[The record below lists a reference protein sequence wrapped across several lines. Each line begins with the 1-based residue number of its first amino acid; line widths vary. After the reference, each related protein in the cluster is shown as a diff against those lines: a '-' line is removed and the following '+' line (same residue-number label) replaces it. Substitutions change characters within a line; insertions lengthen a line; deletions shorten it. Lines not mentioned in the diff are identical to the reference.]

1 MNKKL
6 ILLLF
11 LVIFFA
17 GSCKTLDENHEGY
30 MREDYYSGKKVD
42 SIIKKLGKDYVTFV
56 YEVNRDYWFRRE
68 REPAYSEY
76 LSKEEIDCGV
86 VVYEYWWGFDRERE
100 NDTDYIVQNPD
111 KMNIVVWARERDG
124 ALEVFASLEYQ
135 YVEI

>member
-6 ILLLF
+6 ILLF

-17 GSCKTLDENHEGY
+17 TSCKTLDENHEGY
-30 MREDYYSGKKVD
+30 MRRNYYSGKKLD
-42 SIIKKLGKDYVTFV
+42 SIVKKLGKDYVKFI
-56 YEVNRDYWFRRE
+56 YEVNQDYWFHRE
-68 REPAYSEY
+68 REPDYWKY
-76 LSKEEIDCGV
+76 LSKEEIDSGV

-100 NDTDYIVQNPD
+100 NDTDSIVQNAEN
-111 KMNIVVWARERDG
+111 MNIVVWARERDG